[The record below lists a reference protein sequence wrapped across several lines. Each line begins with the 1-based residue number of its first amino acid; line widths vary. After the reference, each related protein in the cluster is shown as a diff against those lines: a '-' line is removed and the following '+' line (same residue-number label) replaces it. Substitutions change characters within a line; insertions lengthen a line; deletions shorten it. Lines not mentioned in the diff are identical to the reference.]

1 NDALIDV
8 DALRA
13 ARAHHFEYVR
23 AHEPPGAAHHI
34 DLALLHENLESAG
47 QLRDYRALPGTQ
59 ALQVELRR
67 AESDAARAH
76 LLGILDDLGG
86 VQERF
91 RRNAADVEAQAAE
104 LLPALDERH
113 LEPEICRSERR
124 RVAPRSGAQHQELR
138 AAVEFLARAIGR
150 AAPRRGHAHGVSGG
164 LPARRGGDRKSGV
177 EEETAGKRG

>member
-1 NDALIDV
+1 M

-34 DLALLHENLESAG
+34 DLALLHEDLESAG

-91 RRNAADVEAQAAE
+91 RRNAADVEAHAAE
-104 LLPALDERH
+104 LLFLDAED
-113 LEPEICRSERR
+113 
-124 RVAPRSGAQHQELR
+124 
-138 AAVEFLARAIGR
+138 FLPKLGR
-150 AAPRRGHAHGVSGG
+150 ADRRYISAGASADHEDLRLSIRHQLGHRV
-164 LPARRGGDRKSGV
+164 RV
-177 EEETAGKRG
+177 